1 MIDMAVLHDYENLEY
16 PVMLQ
21 RDEEGKFIATY
32 PDLPGV
38 IASGDILEEVLFKAN
53 ELRLEWIGASLE
65 MGWNVPLP
73 GEGEKAAGTLTV
85 RLPKSIHRSLKLKA
99 KAEGVSLNML
109 AATALAREVGREC

>member
-1 MIDMAVLHDYENLEY
+1 MPVLKDFENLEY

-21 RDEEGKFIATY
+21 RDEEGNFIATY

-38 IASGDILEEVLFKAN
+38 VGSGETLEEALAN
-53 ELRLEWIGASLE
+53 ANRLRLEWIEASLE
-65 MGWNVPLP
+65 MGWKVPLP

-85 RLPKSIHRSLKLKA
+85 RLPKSIHRGLKLKA